1 MHTFT
6 LYKCA
11 YRVNEHNAYY
21 PQKVKISGAE
31 DLRGVVM
38 YDHVAATYRNNHRYN
53 DDFIQSD
60 CIMLDL
66 DNTHSDD
73 PADWKTPD
81 DVAAAFPGVEFY
93 AVESR
98 SHMKIKD
105 GKAARPK
112 HHYYFPINTVT
123 NAEKYKQYKEWII
136 SLFRFNNDDIFDRK
150 AKDSARMFYGVE
162 NPTVYHYG
170 GVTNAD

>member
-11 YRVNEHNAYY
+11 YRVNKHNAYY
-21 PQKVKISGAE
+21 PQRVKVSSAE

-38 YDHVAATYRNNHRYN
+38 NDHVAATYRNNHRFI
-53 DDFIQSD
+53 DDFIKSD

-66 DNTHSDD
+66 DNDHSDD
-73 PADWKTPD
+73 PVDWKTPD
-81 DVAAAFPGVEFY
+81 DVAAIFPGVEFY
-93 AVESR
+93 VVESR
-98 SHMKIKD
+98 SHMKVKD

-123 NAEKYKQYKEWII
+123 DIEEYRRLKEWILSI
-136 SLFRFNNDDIFDRK
+136 FPYFDRN
-150 AKDSARMFYGVE
+150 AKDVARMFYGVE
-162 NPTVYHYG
+162 NPRGYHYG
-170 GVTNAD
+170 GETNAD

>member
-11 YRVNEHNAYY
+11 YRVNKHNAYY
-21 PQKVKISGAE
+21 PQRVKVSSAE
-31 DLRGVVM
+31 NLRGVVM
-38 YDHVAATYRNNHRYN
+38 NDHVAATYRNNHRLI

-66 DNTHSDD
+66 DNDHSDD
-73 PADWKTPD
+73 PAEWKTPD
-81 DVAAAFPGVEFY
+81 DVAAIFPRVEFY

-98 SHMKIKD
+98 SHMKVKD

-123 NAEKYKQYKEWII
+123 DIEEYRRLKGWILSI
-136 SLFRFNNDDIFDRK
+136 FPYFDRN
-150 AKDSARMFYGVE
+150 AKDSARFFFGVE
-162 NPTVYHYG
+162 NPRVYHYG

>member
-6 LYKCA
+6 LYNCA
-11 YRVNEHNAYY
+11 YRENARNTYY
-21 PQKVKISGAE
+21 PNRIAVSSAE
-31 DLRGVVM
+31 DLRGAVM
-38 YDHVAATYRNNHRYN
+38 YDHVAALYRDNRRGS
-53 DDFIQSD
+53 DRFSQSD
-60 CIMLDL
+60 CLQMDL
-66 DNTHSDD
+66 DNTHSDN

-98 SHMKIKD
+98 NHMKIKK
-105 GKAARPK
+105 GAVARPK

-123 NAEKYKQYKEWII
+123 DTEEYRRLKEWIL
-136 SLFRFNNDDIFDRK
+136 SIFPYFDSD
-150 AKDSARMFYGVE
+150 AKDSARFFFGVE
-162 NPTVYHYG
+162 NPRVYHYG